1 MREYAEEKMMQKL
14 ETRKQNGLV
23 SENSSV
29 KKAFSIFLMLMA
41 DAACFFFFSNTC
53 GFFSCFARCPQLL
66 FSLIRILMGQYQWV
80 CVEFCGGWFQS
91 VVELCI
97 RLRHSAS
104 TNRCYSPFFR
114 LSVFRF
120 CYFFFCLFFLFF
132 SLSVDKMGEE
142 HCITIG
148 WCLGYP
154 I

>member
-1 MREYAEEKMMQKL
+1 MKEYAEEKMMQKL

-53 GFFSCFARCPQLL
+53 GFFSCFARCSQLL
-66 FSLIRILMGQYQWV
+66 FSLIRILMGQQQGV
-80 CVEFCGGWFQS
+80 CVQS
-91 VVELCI
+91 FVAAGSSQLSSYASGSVI
-97 RLRHSAS
+97 RPQRIDAILPSFG
-104 TNRCYSPFFR
+104 SPSF
-114 LSVFRF
+114 VFVI
-120 CYFFFCLFFLFF
+120 FFCLFFLFF
-132 SLSVDKMGEE
+132 SLSVDKMSEE

-148 WCLGYP
+148 CCLGYA